1 MNAWV
6 PYLIL
11 LGGLAVVLGALTC
24 LARFVRR
31 RGGGGGVLAAYE
43 EAFRATSHV
52 AHHEVRAQARRKR
65 PVGSPDGPRGGFRWT
80 R

>member
-11 LGGLAVVLGALTC
+11 LGGLAVVLGALTW
-24 LARFVRR
+24 LA
-31 RGGGGGVLAAYE
+31 
-43 EAFRATSHV
+43 
-52 AHHEVRAQARRKR
+52 R
-65 PVGSPDGPRGGFRWT
+65 PVGSPDGPRGGSRWT